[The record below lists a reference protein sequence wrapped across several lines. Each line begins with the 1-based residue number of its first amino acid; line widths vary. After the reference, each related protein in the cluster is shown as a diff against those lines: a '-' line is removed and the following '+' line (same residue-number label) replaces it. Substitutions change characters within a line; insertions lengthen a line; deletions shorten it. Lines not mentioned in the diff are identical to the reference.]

1 MERIDDIMERLKGQ
15 MPQVPDAD
23 ALTDSIM
30 AAIDGVEQ
38 KKDARIIPMWVKL
51 VRTVS
56 SVAAVMLML
65 LLLNLNADDNSADMA
80 QTSVVG
86 RFETSLGSCEDCTVK
101 DIYKIALERR
111 EKRIKSETLK
121 QKLYAS
127 YNF

>member
-1 MERIDDIMERLKGQ
+1 MLERLKGQ
-15 MPQVPDAD
+15 MPQMPDSD

-30 AAIDGVEQ
+30 AAIEGVDQE
-38 KKDARIIPMWVKL
+38 KDAKVIPMWVKV

-56 SVAAVMLML
+56 SVAAVLLML
-65 LLLNLNADDNSADMA
+65 LLLNLNADGNALDMV
-80 QTSVVG
+80 QTSAVE

-111 EKRIKSETLK
+111 EKRIKSETLR